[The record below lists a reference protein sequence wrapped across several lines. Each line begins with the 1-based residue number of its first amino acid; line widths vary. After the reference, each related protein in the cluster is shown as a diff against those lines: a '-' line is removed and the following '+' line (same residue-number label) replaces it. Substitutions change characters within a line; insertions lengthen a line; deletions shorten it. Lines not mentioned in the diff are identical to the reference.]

1 MYTILS
7 KNIESSTKEAM
18 LALYQGKLAEY
29 GDYLLVHGDVR
40 VALPDV
46 PVDDSFVE
54 VTLGTEEGQTDV
66 ASFLSEI
73 GTLMTSD
80 LSDQL
85 PLLMNHPCAVAI
97 VEAFFT
103 TEEELP

>member
-18 LALYQGKLAEY
+18 LSLYQGKLAEY

-54 VTLGTEEGQTDV
+54 VTLGTEEGQTDT
-66 ASFLSEI
+66 AMFLSEI

-85 PLLMNHPCAVAI
+85 PLLINHPCATAI